1 MEKETG
7 KERRIYEKIYEIQEM
22 HNYASLILGDIYR
35 LLSDLGNDDEKI
47 AEMLHRNNIK
57 EAGQVSK
64 KDVIDVINNGN
75 IREKTTAI
83 AMFINNCY
91 IIINLI
97 CMKDAK
103 TRFPY
108 INHDRLRV
116 IKNKLKRLIGTKDDA
131 VLFDIIKPTTTKDAC
146 ALCNVVIAPETGV
159 LLLSRVVGF
168 PFGCAGN
175 LRRSRPQ
182 DEQEKYKVLIS
193 DIKPE
198 LSTRE
203 KEFMQIRDSDTHV
216 QWVTGQMSWVIN
228 TKHFLVPIA
237 KKYGNNLI
245 SGPAGSID
253 MIIQTCLLFKRYD
266 LELSTLVGIAW
277 CTMCPDHSAY
287 ECLISAM
294 PYGLDYSLNLEAEE
308 YIDNLISK
316 YKKGSSRGSPK
327 ITTGT
332 FAGGKKTRKTQG
344 KLDI

>member
-7 KERRIYEKIYEIQEM
+7 KERRIYEKVYEIQEM
-22 HNYASLILGDIYR
+22 HNYATLILNNIYK
-35 LLSDLGNDDEKI
+35 LLRDLKYNDEKI

-131 VLFDIIKPTTTKDAC
+131 VLFDIIKPATTKDAC

-182 DEQEKYKVLIS
+182 DEQEKYKVLKI
-193 DIKPE
+193 
-198 LSTRE
+198 L
-203 KEFMQIRDSDTHV
+203 
-216 QWVTGQMSWVIN
+216 
-228 TKHFLVPIA
+228 
-237 KKYGNNLI
+237 KKRL
-245 SGPAGSID
+245 
-253 MIIQTCLLFKRYD
+253 
-266 LELSTLVGIAW
+266 
-277 CTMCPDHSAY
+277 
-287 ECLISAM
+287 
-294 PYGLDYSLNLEAEE
+294 
-308 YIDNLISK
+308 
-316 YKKGSSRGSPK
+316 
-327 ITTGT
+327 
-332 FAGGKKTRKTQG
+332 
-344 KLDI
+344 